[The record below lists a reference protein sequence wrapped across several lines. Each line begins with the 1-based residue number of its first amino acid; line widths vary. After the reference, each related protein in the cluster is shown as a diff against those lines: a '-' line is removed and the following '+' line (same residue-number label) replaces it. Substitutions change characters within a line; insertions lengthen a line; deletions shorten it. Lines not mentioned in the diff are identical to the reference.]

1 MCKEML
7 SNKKYIKLGERK
19 SSKQK
24 KKINRYKGREKAK
37 RMTKNITNLILN
49 FFDEVGSFENLQS
62 FNRDNEDS
70 DLQVT
75 HYH

>member
-7 SNKKYIKLGERK
+7 SNKKFIKLGERK

-37 RMTKNITNLILN
+37 RMTKKYNKPNIE
-49 FFDEVGSFENLQS
+49 FF
-62 FNRDNEDS
+62 
-70 DLQVT
+70 
-75 HYH
+75 